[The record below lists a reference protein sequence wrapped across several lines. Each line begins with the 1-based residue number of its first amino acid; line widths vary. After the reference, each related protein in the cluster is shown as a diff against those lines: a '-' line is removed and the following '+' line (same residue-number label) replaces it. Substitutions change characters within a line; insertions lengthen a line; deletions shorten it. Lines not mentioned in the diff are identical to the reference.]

1 MSTTNRPS
9 RQTFRKFIEIS
20 TRWDDNDSYRHINNV
35 VYFSYFDTA
44 VNQNLIERGVL
55 DIEKSK
61 EVGLVVDNQ
70 CQYFDSISFPDK
82 VQVGLGVV
90 KIGNSS
96 VQYLIGI
103 FKNNKEEICALGR
116 FTHVYVDRLTNKP
129 ITIPPNLR
137 EVFEEL
143 KIEI

>member
-82 VQVGLGVV
+82 VQVGLGVI

-103 FKNNKEEICALGR
+103 FKNNKEEICAVGK

-129 ITIPPNLR
+129 ITIPQNLR
-137 EVFEEL
+137 GVFEEL